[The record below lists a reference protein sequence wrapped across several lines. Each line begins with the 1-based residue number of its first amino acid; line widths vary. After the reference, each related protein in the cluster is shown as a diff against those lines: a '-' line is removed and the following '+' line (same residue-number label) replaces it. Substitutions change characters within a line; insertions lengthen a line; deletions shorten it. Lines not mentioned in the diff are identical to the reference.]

1 MGGDY
6 YAVYCG
12 EVKIADNMTLE
23 IALLLIKAYFQEYYN
38 TNFDL
43 TICKVAHERRP

>member
-23 IALLLIKAYFQEYYN
+23 IALLFIKAYFQEYD
-38 TNFDL
+38 NFDL
-43 TICKVAHERRP
+43 TICKVAKERRL